1 LTFSPASGD
10 NCRLFAPRRPGA
22 WNSSKEGDALLT
34 YTLPGGLPA
43 GSRTVW
49 SRLTLL
55 PLAPGLLTP
64 FSYSVLADM
73 AGRAWFLHYDRL
85 GFDPTPRARVLRH
98 HQGFPYAN
106 ATLSAQ
112 REAEAAGVA
121 PPTLLLDGK
130 PFPFTKWEKSGFLAG
145 IKAGMN
151 ERKIDKVLR
160 AYADEVQSAA
170 DRAQEWLAR
179 VRAMRWSQAEILQI
193 MEEIEPLAAA
203 PFATLLAVRQ
213 SVDLYFNRIALLL
226 AAKMPAPEAVTLLDG
241 ALAGVSHPVEDEIAR
256 RLRDMAAQATPAARA
271 WLAEADAADWQRT
284 CPDPALVEALR
295 SFLDRFGHRSAAIA
309 EVSTPRWEEDP
320 APILRALAHSAAQ
333 PAPTSPGSPAAPDP
347 LASLAP
353 GDRKQTAQ
361 ALDDLR
367 RLLPLQS
374 RALDAVACI
383 FAGTRRWALAASYEA
398 MGDRRILHEE
408 DVFFFALEE
417 MKQMMTGEWNVSDA
431 HEIQATAEKRR
442 AAHAALPA
450 TGPDLLIG
458 DAPAKSL
465 DIQGLP
471 VSLFRGALPR
481 LLAAQPA

>member
-1 LTFSPASGD
+1 MPELTFSPASGD
-10 NCRLFAPRRPGA
+10 NCRLFALRTRGA
-22 WNSSKEGDALLT
+22 PNLHKEGETLLT

-55 PLAPGLLTP
+55 PLAPTVLTP

-85 GFDPTPRARVLRH
+85 GFEPMPRARVLRS
-98 HQGFPYAN
+98 HQGCPYAN

-121 PPTLLLDGK
+121 PPILLLDGK
-130 PFPFTKWEKSGFLAG
+130 PFPLAKVEKAGFLAG

-160 AYADEVQSAA
+160 AYADEVQVAA
-170 DRAQEWLAR
+170 DMAQTWLAR

-193 MEEIEPLAAA
+193 MEEIEPFAAA
-203 PFATLLAVRQ
+203 PFAILLAVRQ
-213 SVDLYFNRIALLL
+213 NVDALFNRIALLL
-226 AAKMPAPEAVTLLDG
+226 ADKMPAPEAVALLDA

-256 RLRDMAAQATPAARA
+256 RLREMAAQATPIAHA
-271 WLAEADAADWQRT
+271 WLAGAGADWQRT
-284 CPDPALVEALR
+284 CPDPALADALR

-320 APILRALAHSAAQ
+320 TPILRALAHSAAQ
-333 PAPTSPGSPAAPDP
+333 PAAASPGSPAAPDP

-353 GDRKQTAQ
+353 GDRKQAAQ
-361 ALDDLR
+361 ALGDLR

-374 RALDAVACI
+374 RALDAVACM
-383 FAGTRRWALAASYEA
+383 FAGARRWALAASHEA
-398 MGDRRILHEE
+398 MGDRRILREE
-408 DVFFFALEE
+408 DVFFFELEE
-417 MKQMMTGEWNVSDA
+417 VKQLMTGEWNVRS
-431 HEIQATAEKRR
+431 
-442 AAHAALPA
+442 
-450 TGPDLLIG
+450 
-458 DAPAKSL
+458 
-465 DIQGLP
+465 
-471 VSLFRGALPR
+471 
-481 LLAAQPA
+481 